1 MEQGSEGFDEE
12 GMEQLG
18 GEMAE
23 QNNDDDNIENDAM
36 IKATKK
42 QAKAGVSKESG
53 KGKGKGKGKNR
64 K

>member
-1 MEQGSEGFDEE
+1 
-12 GMEQLG
+12 MEQLG

-23 QNNDDDNIENDAM
+23 ENNDDDNIENDAM

-42 QAKAGVSKESG
+42 QAKAGVSARRSTSQEPG